1 MEFLTYYFTLVVLLA
16 VVMAAA
22 ACFSV
27 FLVSRKRIML
37 FACGGFLCA
46 FFDTAFM
53 LQDDIAAALF
63 GPSPDPAYLLGRTV
77 ATILIGDAS
86 LTFFWL
92 VVCDYVDERR
102 RALLAAPA
110 VAFLVG
116 SFALLPFAGEGAMR
130 FWFYSMRAFYIC
142 WMLLFAF
149 VRYLGTTDPV
159 ERCRLARGRPVLVAA
174 TALVVGIMVED
185 ALFFVALQVESV
197 SLGSVVLQAERNYFE
212 NLLTLGCAAIAC
224 FYAFRSLSLRF
235 NAPPTDEG
243 AGRERYIDDNLLA
256 YGNRYGLTD
265 REREV
270 LRLILLG
277 RDNQNIASTLT
288 IALST
293 VKVYVHRILQKTE
306 QPGRQALVQDFWK
319 NA

>member
-16 VVMAAA
+16 GVMAAA
-22 ACFSV
+22 ACFSA

-37 FACGGFLCA
+37 LACGGFLCA

-63 GPSPDPAYLLGRTV
+63 GPSLDPAYLLGRTV
-77 ATILIGDAS
+77 ATILIGDAT

-92 VVCDYVDERR
+92 VICDYVDERR
-102 RALLAAPA
+102 RVLLAAPA

-159 ERCRLARGRPVLVAA
+159 ERCRLARGRAVLIAA
-174 TALVVGIMVED
+174 SALVVGVMAED
-185 ALFFVALQVESV
+185 VLFFIVMQVESV
-197 SLGSVVLQAERNYFE
+197 SLGPVALQAERNYFE

-235 NAPPTDEG
+235 SAPPTDES

>member
-16 VVMAAA
+16 GVMAAA

-224 FYAFRSLSLRF
+224 STRSARSRC
-235 NAPPTDEG
+235 ASTRRPPTRARDGSATSTTTCSPTETATASPTASARCCASSCWG
-243 AGRERYIDDNLLA
+243 ATTRTSLL
-256 YGNRYGLTD
+256 RSPS
-265 REREV
+265 RSQR
-270 LRLILLG
+270 
-277 RDNQNIASTLT
+277 
-288 IALST
+288 
-293 VKVYVHRILQKTE
+293 
-306 QPGRQALVQDFWK
+306 
-319 NA
+319 